1 MAIDDNS
8 WEAGYECGIKDQK
21 KASEA
26 ELAESRAQIDILTF
40 ANSQQFWEIAGLNQ
54 QIGVL
59 QALLASRCKVSPDP
73 TEPCQSQALSGTPG
87 QT

>member
-21 KASEA
+21 RASDA
-26 ELAESRAQIDILTF
+26 VIL
-40 ANSQQFWEIAGLNQ
+40 ELNQ
-54 QIGVL
+54 QVGVL

-73 TEPCQSQALSGTPG
+73 TEPCQSQALSGTPD

>member
-8 WEAGYECGIKDQK
+8 WEAVYECGVKDQK

-26 ELAESRAQIDILTF
+26 EIL
-40 ANSQQFWEIAGLNQ
+40 ELNQ

-59 QALLASRCKVSPDP
+59 QALLASRFKMASEEVSEKIRKGARMTDHRL
-73 TEPCQSQALSGTPG
+73 AL
-87 QT
+87 